1 MAEVMTFGCRLN
13 SVEGAAIAGLA
24 AGAKDTVVVNTCAV
38 TAAAEREARHAIARV
53 RRERPGVRIVV
64 TGCAAQIDPARWAAL
79 PGVERVLGNRE
90 KLLAEHWR
98 EGAGSAV
105 GDIAGAT
112 GHEPAAVTGIE
123 GRARAFLDVQQGCDH
138 ACTFCI
144 IPQGRGRNRSVPM
157 EAVVARVRQL
167 AGAGF
172 AEVVLT
178 GVDVAS
184 WGRDLPGVP
193 GLGTLARGILA
204 GAPELLRLRFSS
216 LDPAALDEAF
226 WDVFAGEERVMPH
239 LHLSMQAASDM
250 VLKRMRRRHLREGA
264 LAVVERARRARAGV
278 GIGADLI
285 AGFPTETEEQ
295 FEESL
300 AFVKEARVPYLHVF
314 PYSARPGTPAARM
327 PQAPVGVRR
336 ERASL
341 LRAAGTRQA
350 ALFHARMIGEERA
363 VVAERG
369 GRGYTPEFAP
379 VRLRRA
385 AAPGTVVRGRV
396 LAADA
401 TGVEVG

>member
-13 SVEGAAIAGLA
+13 TVESAAIDGLA
-24 AGAKDTVVVNTCAV
+24 AGIEYTVVVNTCAV

-53 RRERPGVRIVV
+53 HRERPGVRIVV
-64 TGCAAQIDPARWAAL
+64 TGCAAQIDPKRWADL
-79 PGVERVLGNRE
+79 PGVTRVLGNRE
-90 KLLAEHWR
+90 KLLAEYWR

-105 GDIAGAT
+105 GDIAGARE
-112 GHEPAAVTGIE
+112 HQPAATEIE

-144 IPQGRGRNRSVPM
+144 IPQGRGRNRSAPVD
-157 EAVVARVRQL
+157 AVAAQVRRL
-167 AGAGF
+167 TGAGY

-184 WGRDLPGVP
+184 WGKDLPGRP
-193 GLGTLARGILA
+193 GLGALVRGILA
-204 GAPELLRLRFSS
+204 GAPGLGRLRFSS

-250 VLKRMRRRHLREGA
+250 VLKRMRRRHSRDGA

-285 AGFPTETEEQ
+285 AGFPTETEAQ

-300 AFVKEARVPYLHVF
+300 AFVEEARAPYLHVF

-327 PQAPVGVRR
+327 PQAPAGVRR

-341 LRAAGTRQA
+341 LRAAGARQA
-350 ALFHARMIGEERA
+350 AAFHTAMRGEER
-363 VVAERG
+363 VVIAERG
-369 GRGYTPEFAP
+369 GRGHTPEFAP
-379 VRLRRA
+379 VRLRVA
-385 AAPGTVVRGRV
+385 AEPGTVVRGRV

-401 TGVEVG
+401 AGVEVG

>member
-13 SVEGAAIAGLA
+13 TVESAAIDGLA
-24 AGAKDTVVVNTCAV
+24 AGIEYTVVVNTCAV

-53 RRERPGVRIVV
+53 HRERPGVRIVV
-64 TGCAAQIDPARWAAL
+64 TGCAAQIDPGRWAAL

-105 GDIAGAT
+105 GDIAGARE
-112 GHEPAAVTGIE
+112 HQPAATEIE

-144 IPQGRGRNRSVPM
+144 IPQGRGRNRSAPVD
-157 EAVVARVRQL
+157 AAAAQVRRL
-167 AGAGF
+167 TGAGY

-184 WGRDLPGVP
+184 WGKDLPGRP
-193 GLGTLARGILA
+193 GLGALVRGILA
-204 GAPELLRLRFSS
+204 GAPGLGRLRFSS

-250 VLKRMRRRHLREGA
+250 VLKRMRRRHSRDGA
-264 LAVVERARRARAGV
+264 LAVVERARRARVGA

-285 AGFPTETEEQ
+285 AGFPTETEAQ
-295 FEESL
+295 FEETL
-300 AFVKEARVPYLHVF
+300 AFVEEARAPYLHVF

-327 PQAPVGVRR
+327 PQAPAGVRR
-336 ERASL
+336 ERAAL

-350 ALFHARMIGEERA
+350 AAFHARMIGEER
-363 VVAERG
+363 VVIAERG
-369 GRGYTPEFAP
+369 GRGHTPEFAP
-379 VRLRRA
+379 VRLRVA
-385 AAPGTVVRGRV
+385 AEPGTVVRGRV

-401 TGVEVG
+401 AGVEVG